1 MNNNSTPI
9 QTAGQQAAGFQAQQ
23 RPLNLARLAG
33 LMLEGEQTR
42 PELPWL
48 DDLEGEEAP
57 TPFLF
62 YLNGEGGPFGI
73 IAAAN
78 LHTIKGLEKTGKSAA
93 GMALIVAAMHGY
105 FLGIEPARAG
115 LRVLWIDTEQDR
127 QTLRQKA
134 RAALAMAQRDTRP
147 EELRILPLRAYAVA
161 DRLKLTRQAIEE
173 TAPDLVLLDGVVD
186 LCEEFNEEKPSR
198 AVVNELAAICEKTG
212 AAILGLIH
220 ANRKDDQKARGHLGT
235 LMQQKSAEIYH
246 ADKSG
251 DTATIRQER
260 SRFAPVPA
268 FRFEFAD
275 GFRIKAADGAEALA
289 AKVTDLR
296 EIFGRLFDGKD
307 TQRHTDLVTGYKIEA
322 DCKDSTAK
330 KAIRDG
336 LIFHILKKTGT
347 GTDTRYSLLT
357 PEELFEDLQ
366 EEGARAGSRG

>member
-1 MNNNSTPI
+1 MNEYNIVPY
-9 QTAGQQAAGFQAQQ
+9 QTAGQQITGAQQ
-23 RPLNLARLAG
+23 PLRLARLAG
-33 LMLEGEQTR
+33 LMREGEQTR
-42 PELPWL
+42 TELPWL
-48 DDLEGEEAP
+48 DDLEGEEET

-62 YLNGEGGPFGI
+62 FLNGKGGPYGI

-93 GMALIVAAMHGY
+93 GVALIVAALRGH
-105 FLGIEPARAG
+105 FLGIEPARTG

-134 RAALAMAQRDTRP
+134 LAALDMAGLRARP
-147 EELRILPLRAYAVA
+147 QELRILPLRAYAVA

-198 AVVNELAAICEKTG
+198 AVINELAAICETTG

-235 LMQQKSAEIYH
+235 LMQQKSAEIYQ

-260 SRFAPVPA
+260 SRFAPVPPL
-268 FRFEFAD
+268 RFDFAD
-275 GFRIKAADGAEALA
+275 GFKIKPADGADALA
-289 AKVTDLR
+289 TRVADLR
-296 EIFGRLFDGKD
+296 AVFGRLFQERQDYTYG
-307 TQRHTDLVTGYKIEA
+307 DLVEDYAAEA
-322 DCKDSTAK
+322 DCGKNTAK
-330 KAIRDG
+330 QAVADARDR
-336 LIFHILKKTGT
+336 FNILNVQGT
-347 GTDTRYSLLT
+347 GRKKRYTYLF
-357 PEELFEDLQ
+357 PAELFEGQ
-366 EEGARAGSRG
+366 PEGSSPD